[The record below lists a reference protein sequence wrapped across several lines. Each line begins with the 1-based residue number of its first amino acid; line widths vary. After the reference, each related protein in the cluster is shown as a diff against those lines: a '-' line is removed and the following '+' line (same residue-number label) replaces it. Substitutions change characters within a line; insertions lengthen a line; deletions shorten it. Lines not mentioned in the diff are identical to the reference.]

1 MASLLSPGSLFKKK
15 PENNQDFLSKL
26 RQSVSSS
33 QKPIQTQQASANGLG
48 GMFASISPNKSASQ
62 QTKTIL
68 TPTVPRLNGSSN
80 EFQKKQPSQTTSQ
93 PFSTLKTPIF
103 TPKTEV
109 FSDPSS
115 KTLVQK
121 PVLSNEKPQFQPTKN
136 VLRQSK
142 PSFVSNNQP
151 TFKKVVTQQPAV
163 SKTTNLDV
171 ETLTNKYK
179 QEERDALEKSKS
191 WLDRMTDNDAAND
204 KLAEINARNR
214 AISEVRE
221 KSNNDPAVNAALKAS
236 ANKNLQQGQQNY
248 KTIDQSAAN
257 FAGNY
262 LNPVGEHG
270 LFGRQSIAKNTKIIS
285 KGADAARKFIDENID
300 PEHANGKFDSF
311 GDIVRFAAQLPI
323 GMIEAPL
330 TSPKD
335 VREAV
340 TGQRLETD
348 DAGNITGERELSAL
362 QRTGAGANALINT
375 AGMAFGGSGTLLKA
389 ATKQAAEQTAKQ
401 TGRQIA
407 AQIAKDA
414 LKESAEEGVQ
424 SLATDLQERGRFD
437 EGSLE
442 RLAQN
447 AALGAAGGG
456 IMSGAGKVIPAIRNA
471 KTALD
476 EKLSNMT
483 PEQRRGILE
492 GGFIAGPKAA
502 DFNEAQSAGRVF
514 EGPDG
519 KSRFEVS
526 DENMRIKNPEG
537 QTLGELVEH
546 PELFRNYP
554 DMADMPIERTDFA
567 DAAGMKSVNGSMGK
581 DRMYLNHNL
590 QGDDMLDTTLH
601 EFNHGIQHREGFA
614 PGGTPESARAY
625 VNDMRVKAYQKLQK
639 ARKSPAK
646 IARDNINNDL
656 LEGRIDLEQYGRLSD
671 ELETRSD
678 VIALRKAEVDFS
690 KWNRLQGRP
699 DGELYKLLAGEAE
712 SRAAVA
718 RRTMTDAER
727 YVDGLKSLWD
737 DMPDA
742 KSITSERN
750 TLLEKIRDR
759 TASVDDLARYSLLK
773 DMESVAQGKKS
784 APDPER
790 WVSDKWIS
798 LPHAVYRGTSEH
810 TGSNMA
816 SFGGGLYTAA
826 KRSEA
831 AKYGKVEQLGSEAL
845 PSNPLQFK
853 TEADFKQWEYEM
865 ARQLGTDRRG
875 LYDNNTGVETLVNA
889 LGYDGITIGAGK
901 DMIAVKYSLDQIGQ
915 YKPRSTFYDSLDV
928 PYDDLIVRTDSGGE
942 ARAMSLD
949 PAKALETIKKFD
961 DILRGNRRVTKL
973 ASVDAKLAQRIEQE
987 TGIKVSS
994 GASIELT
1001 NKNAIHI
1008 HNRHIINPDEMLP
1021 LSDTDIAALPEVIR
1035 DPDVITREKV
1045 VRGAQRIK
1053 FERNI
1058 DGTKKAVAE
1067 VIKKGDALNVV
1078 TYFNDSP
1085 SYRPNKS
1092 MSISED
1098 IRPKRDTSES
1108 LTNIIPNQT
1117 DTVNTIMSR
1126 SEAMQKVIGDKY
1138 PDAVQ
1143 KLIEAESY
1151 ANNVFFGDTQVISK
1165 SQLRGVFS
1173 SDIPTRKQR
1182 ANLRKRGIDPGLTR
1196 EDYDIADLPSYYF
1209 SKQGVRPEEVTIP
1222 DDNHPLNNS
1231 GWRYAEAE
1239 DVVDSIKKAIRA
1251 FDDLEQARNELRD
1264 LQTSESVIND
1274 TNKLLQESAA
1284 IKQAAANTESDKQIA
1299 LQSMRDNLDAIVENE
1314 SKETGIPTSDAMT
1327 AAGHIPTQGRINNIP
1342 LKGKQMLTKGDLYK
1356 MTKVGSRDWVGNE
1369 INGHRL
1375 HVKVAKNGQQFASFE
1390 KQDQKTGKWYPETRA
1405 AYIWHTQ
1412 KKAIGSVETDEALQ
1426 KALVEAR
1433 QSGQVVDYIAR
1444 RNNYDPNDI
1453 ETVPLT
1459 GDYTIDGGLIRDP
1472 NTGQVLGDHVQVT
1485 PFGVVTQ
1492 IAGKFNII
1500 EPDSIEGFGN
1510 KGKRTDTYARTLRNN
1525 IKDDTLHK
1533 QQYDSLINRTRQAEA
1548 DYRQDLA
1555 SRFET
1560 FEQESKLVNKTK
1572 PRGVTRKDWNRDLF
1586 RFIENKFTHDDGS
1599 KTTKTIDQM
1608 FESKYGP
1615 TQLAAAKRFMEHTR
1629 KLYDDVLDEV
1639 NAEYRRL
1646 GREEIPK
1653 RKDYITHLMEKD
1665 FLDKMGVSPEV
1676 LTGIMGDISSSN
1688 RGELPGSIAG
1698 LTQNFKPNTKYNP
1711 FFKARRGNDSATDPF
1726 VAVETYLQAALYNK
1740 HMTEPTMRARQ
1751 FESALRAADDVGQG
1765 AAGNNLILKEMSK
1778 EMQGAFKDYRGD
1790 HSDFIDATKDYA
1802 NALAGKTTDADR
1814 WIINR
1819 KGGRNILKGLR
1830 WLQSMTGQNKI
1841 LGNYSSTLSQALN
1854 IPDTVRTNGVA
1865 NTIKGVIAALGDK
1878 RTNDAMKQ
1886 SPFLR
1891 ARYTEAQGK
1900 FITSKMGKVR
1910 NVLGTASGMRHV
1922 EKAFVEM
1929 SWSASYQ
1936 KALKAGKRG
1945 FDAVL
1950 AADQD
1955 AARTVGDRGIAQMPE
1970 VYRSTIGKTFL
1981 QFTYEVNESGKNTLS
1996 SGAKG
2001 MAKYFIASFLVNEA
2015 FQAAT
2020 GNRPLPDLINAG
2032 IETAKDMANPDD
2044 DEDKKG
2050 NKLPNDLVQAGQRLL
2065 SEMTSMSGSASAAAN
2080 LIPKEQRSQ
2089 IFGQES
2095 DFGRYSGAPAS
2106 ASTAGELL
2114 IGGSNLLNGDITGA
2128 AESARD
2134 SVLPAGSQVRKTT
2147 AGLGKLT
2154 EEDANPS
2161 VADWPR
2167 GILFGKNAIGAEKV
2181 TNAATLFGDVGE
2193 SDSELSGTEKQ
2204 KTTAGSLGSTGD
2216 YGRSSVSKKDYTDAL
2231 TRRKSNRDD
2240 NGYSKEY
2247 SESMDKL
2254 WDDRVIGISEGKY
2267 EVKDGQLVNSK
2278 TGKVASDWYKDYA
2291 QKATENGETGSY
2303 VYEAYSLGYG
2313 FPTEGQKTKD
2323 LDGKYNSFDR
2333 TASNSDIVNFAVGLA
2348 TNSKDGYENI
2358 PDAVKAQYY
2367 QKSGISTSGT
2377 YKYNPAGLANDQ
2389 GYVSDID
2396 YAVAT
2401 KQSVSV
2407 KTEAITNDISSI
2419 MSGGGKRSAMLD
2431 YLAGGRKKSIA
2442 GEYWVTNGVLDQLYD
2457 DGIISKSERA
2467 DLKRITDSG
2476 SKSKTSSS
2484 NKSAKSAASAI
2495 ARANEITRKYAKENI
2510 PDMSTASP
2518 KTKIEMAKSRLA
2530 ASTSNRY
2537 RTASTKVS
2545 IRKGAH
2551 YV

>member
-15 PENNQDFLSKL
+15 PENNRDFLSKL

-718 RRTMTDAER
+718 RRTMTGAER
-727 YVDGLKSLWD
+727 Q
-737 DMPDA
+737 A
-742 KSITSERN
+742 TSFN
-750 TLLEKIRDR
+750 
-759 TASVDDLARYSLLK
+759 
-773 DMESVAQGKKS
+773 
-784 APDPER
+784 
-790 WVSDKWIS
+790 
-798 LPHAVYRGTSEH
+798 
-810 TGSNMA
+810 
-816 SFGGGLYTAA
+816 
-826 KRSEA
+826 
-831 AKYGKVEQLGSEAL
+831 
-845 PSNPLQFK
+845 
-853 TEADFKQWEYEM
+853 
-865 ARQLGTDRRG
+865 
-875 LYDNNTGVETLVNA
+875 
-889 LGYDGITIGAGK
+889 
-901 DMIAVKYSLDQIGQ
+901 
-915 YKPRSTFYDSLDV
+915 DSLDV

-942 ARAMSLD
+942 VRAMSLD

-1778 EMQGAFKDYRGD
+1778 EIQGAFKDYRGN
-1790 HSDFIDATKDYA
+1790 HSDFIDATRDYA

-2114 IGGSNLLNGDITGA
+2114 IGGSNLLNGDIAGA

-2254 WDDRVIGISEGKY
+2254 WDDRVIGISEGEY

-2278 TGKVASDWYKDYA
+2278 TGRVASDWYKDYA

-2348 TNSKDGYENI
+2348 TNSKDGYESI

-2389 GYVSDID
+2389 GYVSDLD

-2467 DLKRITDSG
+2467 DLKRITDLG

-2484 NKSAKSAASAI
+2484 NKSARSAASAI